1 MSAPVARLPLVRDDA
16 PDDPRLSIVYS
27 ANGRVATTMADDVR
41 QGLLQAPK
49 RLSPKYFYDDR
60 GSRLFEAICEL
71 PEYYLTRAE
80 HALLRRAASG
90 IIERIDPTHLIELGS
105 GASRK
110 TRRLLDAL
118 TSKRCEATY
127 VPWDVSETMLRQTAV
142 ALSLQYPQ
150 LNIVGL
156 VGDYERDL
164 AAMPAGERRLVIFL
178 GSTIGN
184 LTRAVT
190 DRFLR
195 ALGEQLAEGDGLLLG
210 LDLVKAPSELHAA
223 YNDSAGVTAEFNL
236 NVLRVLNREL
246 GATFDPSVFE
256 HVAFYDEGAAQI
268 EMHLRARAAH
278 AVTIR
283 DLGLSVSFAAG
294 ETIHTEISRKF
305 THADAVAMMASAG
318 CRIAGWYVG
327 PDRRFALALG
337 VRRQANG
344 RRLGGVVP

>member
-1 MSAPVARLPLVRDDA
+1 MSAPVARRTLVRDEA
-16 PDDPRLSIVYS
+16 PDDSRVSILHSGHGRLGS
-27 ANGRVATTMADDVR
+27 TMADDVR
-41 QGLLQAPK
+41 NGLLHAPK
-49 RLSPKYFYDDR
+49 RLAPKYFYDDR
-60 GSRLFEAICEL
+60 GSRLFEAICDL
-71 PEYYLTRAE
+71 PEYYVTRAE
-80 HALLRRAASG
+80 HALLRRAAAG

-118 TSKRCEATY
+118 TSRRPDATY

-142 ALSLQYPQ
+142 ALSLQYPL

-164 AAMPAGERRLVIFL
+164 AAMPVGERRLVIFL

-184 LTRAVT
+184 LTRAAT

-195 ALGEQLAEGDGLLLG
+195 ALGAQLEEGDGLLLG
-210 LDLVKAPSELHAA
+210 LDLVKAPSVLHAA

-246 GATFDPSVFE
+246 GASFDPDMFD
-256 HVAFYDEGAAQI
+256 HVAFYDAAAAQI
-268 EMHLRARAAH
+268 EMHLRARAEHVVA
-278 AVTIR
+278 IR
-283 DLGLSVSFAAG
+283 DLDVSVAFAAG
-294 ETIHTEISRKF
+294 ETIQTEISRKF

-337 VRRQANG
+337 IRARSADG
-344 RRLGGVVP
+344 PRAS

>member
-1 MSAPVARLPLVRDDA
+1 VREETLDY
-16 PDDPRLSIVYS
+16 PRLSIRHS
-27 ANGRVATTMADDVR
+27 ANGRTSATIADDVR
-41 QGLLQAPK
+41 EGLLHTPK
-49 RLSPKYFYDDR
+49 RLSPKYFYDER

-80 HALLRRAASG
+80 HALLRRAAAG
-90 IIERIDPTHLIELGS
+90 IIDRIDPTHLIELGS

-118 TSKRCEATY
+118 TAKRPDATY
-127 VPWDVSETMLRQTAV
+127 VPWDVSETMLRQTA
-142 ALSLQYPQ
+142 ALLSMQYPQ

-164 AAMPAGERRLVIFL
+164 DAMPSGRRRLVIFL

-184 LTRAVT
+184 LTRAET
-190 DRFLR
+190 NRFLR
-195 ALGEQLAEGDGLLLG
+195 ALGAQLAEGDGLLLG
-210 LDLVKAPSELHAA
+210 LDLVKAPALLHAA

-246 GATFDPSVFE
+246 QADFDLERFQ
-256 HVAFYDEGAAQI
+256 HVAFYDAKASQI
-268 EMHLRARAAH
+268 EMHLRARMAH
-278 AVTIR
+278 DVTIR
-283 DLGLSVSFAAG
+283 NLALNVPFAAG

-318 CRIAGWYVG
+318 CQIAGWYVG

-337 VRRQANG
+337 VRT
-344 RRLGGVVP
+344 RLRNADSDVRDALK

>member
-1 MSAPVARLPLVRDDA
+1 MSAPVARLPRVRDETTDYT
-16 PDDPRLSIVYS
+16 RMSIRHS
-27 ANGRVATTMADDVR
+27 ANGRAAATIADDVR
-41 QGLLQAPK
+41 SGLLHTPK

-80 HALLRRAASG
+80 HALLRRAAAG
-90 IIERIDPTHLIELGS
+90 IIERIDPTDLIELGS

-118 TSKRCEATY
+118 TARRPNATY
-127 VPWDVSETMLRQTAV
+127 VPWDVSETMLRQTAA

-164 AAMPAGERRLVIFL
+164 EAMPFGERRLVIFL

-184 LTRAVT
+184 LTHAAT
-190 DRFLR
+190 NRFLR
-195 ALGEQLAEGDGLLLG
+195 ALGAQLEEGDGVLLG
-210 LDLVKAPSELHAA
+210 LDLVKAPSLLHAA

-246 GATFDPSVFE
+246 GASFDPDVFE
-256 HVAFYDEGAAQI
+256 HVAFYDEAAAQI
-268 EMHLRARAAH
+268 EMHLRARIAH
-278 AVTIR
+278 AVAIR
-283 DLGLSVSFAAG
+283 SLDLSVSFTTG

-318 CRIAGWYVG
+318 CQIAGWYVG

-337 VRRQANG
+337 VRTGPSGVG
-344 RRLGGVVP
+344 R

>member
-1 MSAPVARLPLVRDDA
+1 MSAPVAILPVGRDDA
-16 PDDPRLSIVYS
+16 LDYSRVSIQHS
-27 ANGRVATTMADDVR
+27 ANGRVASTIADDVR
-41 QGLLQAPK
+41 EGLLQTPK

-80 HALLRRAASG
+80 HALLRRAAAG
-90 IIERIDPTHLIELGS
+90 IIERVDPTHLIELGS

-118 TSKRCEATY
+118 TSKRPEATY
-127 VPWDVSETMLRQTAV
+127 MPWDVSETMLRQTAA
-142 ALSLQYPQ
+142 ALSLQYPR
-150 LNIVGL
+150 LNITGL

-164 AAMPAGERRLVIFL
+164 DAMPAGDRRLVIFL

-184 LTRAVT
+184 LTRAAT
-190 DRFLR
+190 ERFLR
-195 ALGEQLAEGDGLLLG
+195 ALGAQLAEGDGLLLG
-210 LDLVKAPSELHAA
+210 LDLVKAPALLHAA
-223 YNDSAGVTAEFNL
+223 YNDTAGVTAEFNL

-246 GATFDPSVFE
+246 NARFDPALFE
-256 HVAFYDEGAAQI
+256 HVAFYDEGSAQI
-268 EMHLRARAAH
+268 EMHLRARTTH

-283 DLGLSVSFAAG
+283 DLGVTVPFIAG

-305 THADAVAMMASAG
+305 THADAVAMMVCAG
-318 CRIAGWYVG
+318 CQIAGWYVG

-337 VRRQANG
+337 VRGRSNNG
-344 RRLGGVVP
+344 ATRHP